1 AARLEYPDASL
12 MRFQGVSYVSAHLF
26 PMSPVYT
33 ATQKKVTCR
42 RATPGLPANHHGFE
56 APTSLME
63 INKC

>member
-42 RATPGLPANHHGFE
+42 RATPGLSE
-56 APTSLME
+56 APYKPVLAKTPA
-63 INKC
+63 